1 MSPVPVT
8 EPHDR
13 EHPLIGA
20 VLRGSYR
27 IVRVLDQ
34 GGMGTVFE
42 AEHVRLHRRLAV
54 KVLAEHLAADP
65 QALARFHRE
74 AEIISHLSHPNIVQ
88 LVDYDAI
95 DGGKPYIVMEFL
107 EGESLEARLERERRI
122 DLPTLARIVH
132 QVALGLAAAHRA
144 AIVHRDL
151 KPANIFL
158 VERAG
163 ENTLVKLLDFGISLH
178 SGVGR
183 RITGEFDVLGTPDYM
198 PPEQAAG
205 QTARVDQR
213 GDQYSLAVIAY
224 EALCGQTPFPGK
236 DVMSVLRQVLSS
248 EPMPIDRLAPELP
261 AGVWP
266 VLKRALAK
274 SPAERYPGVLELA
287 GALLSAAGCSVPPD
301 PRYAS
306 VPPATLGRSSAP
318 PPNSAVNARGEGRYR
333 GTTPSGESAATEP
346 PGAPSPPAVDP
357 EEIGRALLHAREAF
371 GMSEVD
377 LAVSYVERAMQV
389 ADAIGAVGSERLDS
403 DSALIESIL
412 QSRVGPLAGRLV
424 VRRVPST
431 PGDLRIRPQ
440 QAFLLSRLE
449 GHSSVEELLDLSPL
463 PRRETLRHLVSMLQK
478 GVLGVE

>member
-1 MSPVPVT
+1 MSSVPAA
-8 EPHDR
+8 EPKR
-13 EHPLIGA
+13 EHPLVGVI
-20 VLRGSYR
+20 LRGSYR
-27 IVRVLDQ
+27 VLRVVDQ

-95 DGGKPYIVMEFL
+95 EGGKPYIVMEFL
-107 EGESLEARLERERRI
+107 EGESLENRLDRERRLG
-122 DLPTLARIVH
+122 LPTVARIVH
-132 QVALGLAAAHRA
+132 QVASGLAAAHRA
-144 AIVHRDL
+144 GIIHRDL

-158 VERAG
+158 VDRPG
-163 ENTLVKLLDFGISLH
+163 EGTLVKLLDFGISLRT
-178 SGVGR
+178 GGGR

-213 GDQYSLAVIAY
+213 GDEYSLAVIAY

-248 EPMPIDRLAPELP
+248 EPLPVDRLAPELP
-261 AGVWP
+261 PSVWP

-274 SPAERYPGVLELA
+274 APAERFPSVLEFA
-287 GALLSAAGCSVPPD
+287 SALLTAAGCSVPPD
-301 PRYAS
+301 SPYS
-306 VPPATLGRSSAP
+306 VAPPAAWGRSTAP
-318 PPNSAVNARGEGRYR
+318 PPNSTVNPRSEGRYR
-333 GTTPSGESAATEP
+333 GPTPSGEGAAVEASGVNTI
-346 PGAPSPPAVDP
+346 APEDVS
-357 EEIGRALLHAREAF
+357 RALAQAREAF
-371 GMSEVD
+371 GMSELD
-377 LAVSYVERAMQV
+377 LAVSYVERAMQI
-389 ADAIGAVGSERLDS
+389 ADLLGARGADRLDG

-412 QSRVGPLAGRLV
+412 QSRVGSLSGRLV
-424 VRRVPST
+424 VRRVPSN
-431 PGDLRIRPQ
+431 GDLRILPQ

-478 GVLGVE
+478 GVLGIE

>member
-1 MSPVPVT
+1 MTSVPAADEAT
-8 EPHDR
+8 P
-13 EHPLIGA
+13 EHPLVGA

-27 IVRVLDQ
+27 VLRVLDQ

-42 AEHVRLHRRLAV
+42 AEHVRLRRRLAV

-88 LVDYDAI
+88 VVDYDVI
-95 DGGKPYIVMEFL
+95 DGGKPYIVMELL
-107 EGESLEARLERERRI
+107 EGESLEAHLDRERRLS
-122 DLPTLARIVH
+122 LPTVARIVH
-132 QVALGLAAAHRA
+132 QVASGLAAAHRA
-144 AIVHRDL
+144 GVIHRDL

-158 VERAG
+158 VDRAG
-163 ENTLVKLLDFGISLH
+163 EGTWVKLLDFGISLRA
-178 SGVGR
+178 GVGR
-183 RITGEFDVLGTPDYM
+183 RLTGEFDVLGTPDYM

-205 QTARVDQR
+205 QTSKVDQR
-213 GDQYSLAVIAY
+213 GDEYSLAVIAY
-224 EALCGQTPFPGK
+224 EALCGQTPFPGD

-248 EPMPIDRLAPELP
+248 EPMPIHRLAPELP

-266 VLKRALAK
+266 VLRQALAK
-274 SPAERYPGVLELA
+274 TPGERYPGVLEFA
-287 GALLSAAGCSVPPD
+287 AALLTAAGCSVPPD
-301 PRYAS
+301 SPYAS
-306 VPPATLGRSSAP
+306 LPAPNGSQPPS
-318 PPNSAVNARGEGRYR
+318 PPNSVVKARSGGRYR
-333 GTTPSGESAATEP
+333 GTTPSGEGAATEP
-346 PGAPSPPAVDP
+346 PPSDSPPLLDP
-357 EEIGRALLHAREAF
+357 EEVGRALLSAREAF

-377 LAVSYVERAMQV
+377 LAVSYVERALQV
-389 ADAIGAVGSERLDS
+389 AESLGARGSDRLDS

-412 QSRVGPLAGRLV
+412 QSRVGSLRGRLV

-431 PGDLRIRPQ
+431 PGDLRLLPQ

-449 GHSSVEELLDLSPL
+449 GHSSVEELLDVSPL